1 MPDSNPSD
9 LSGLGQPRACPA
21 EAAAALQLFYNGIV
35 FLRLLLIFIIVP
47 ILELMVII
55 EVSSRIGLLYT
66 FLSLLLISFAGA
78 ALAKQQG
85 YQAVARIRE
94 EMGAGRMPGDSLI
107 DGGLVL
113 AGALMLLTP
122 GYLTDAAG
130 LLLLLPPARKAARA
144 YVKRRIQ
151 RAISRRTVRVYSTG
165 GYPHGGAAGGPEGS
179 EPEQRRRELED

>member
-1 MPDSNPSD
+1 M
-9 LSGLGQPRACPA
+9 L
-21 EAAAALQLFYNGIV
+21 V
-35 FLRLLLIFIIVP
+35 IFIVIP
-47 ILELMVII
+47 ILELVVII

-66 FLSLLLISFAGA
+66 FLSLLLISIAGA

-94 EMGAGRMPGDSLI
+94 ETAAGRMPGDSLI
-107 DGGLVL
+107 DGALVL

-130 LLLLLPPARKAARA
+130 LLLLLPPARTAARA

-151 RAISRRTVRVYSTG
+151 RAVSRRKVRIFTAG
-165 GYPHGGAAGGPEGS
+165 RYPPGGAAGNNSGPEQS
-179 EPEQRRRELED
+179 RPELEE

>member
-1 MPDSNPSD
+1 MPAGS
-9 LSGLGQPRACPA
+9 PRP
-21 EAAAALQLFYNGIV
+21 EASQLFYNGIV
-35 FLRLLLIFIIVP
+35 FIKLLVIFIVIP

-55 EVSSRIGLLYT
+55 EVSSHIGLLYT
-66 FLSLLLISFAGA
+66 FLSLLLISVAGA

-107 DGGLVL
+107 DGALVL

-130 LLLLLPPARKAARA
+130 LLLLLPPARKVARA

-151 RAISRRTVRVYSTG
+151 RAVSRRQVRIFTTG
-165 GYPHGGAAGGPEGS
+165 SYPPPGTAGDNGGA
-179 EPEQRRRELED
+179 EQRRPELED

>member
-1 MPDSNPSD
+1 M
-9 LSGLGQPRACPA
+9 
-21 EAAAALQLFYNGIV
+21 AAHLFYNGVV
-35 FLRLLLIFIIVP
+35 FFKLLLIFIIVP

-85 YQAVARIRE
+85 YQAAARIRE
-94 EMGAGRMPGDSLI
+94 ETGAGRMPGDSLI

-130 LLLLLPPARKAARA
+130 LLLLLPPARKAART

-151 RAISRRTVRVYSTG
+151 RAISRRTVRVYSSG
-165 GYPHGGAAGGPEGS
+165 GYPPGGPGAEHGG
-179 EPEQRRRELED
+179 EPEQRRPELED